1 MNGAL
6 SQFGKR
12 GRHRE
17 VKFFVVGFR
26 LSSLGVFSGSV
37 HDLGAASSSVV
48 CRLPDTR
55 DGTGIVHQ
63 LSTALRRM
71 QVERNKSDLGGQEG
85 GASTWLGA
93 ISSSAFIGCRVCSL
107 TPVDGRLGPGVGYAI
122 LCSK

>member
-1 MNGAL
+1 M
-6 SQFGKR
+6 
-12 GRHRE
+12 
-17 VKFFVVGFR
+17 KFFVVGLR
-26 LSSLGVFSGSV
+26 LSSLDVFSGSV

-55 DGTGIVHQ
+55 DGTGIVHR
-63 LSTALRRM
+63 LSTALRWM